1 MSSFDFLQSFKKLT
15 TVFSPWA
22 MQIQEFGLWGVLI
35 TRTKVKVKL
44 IRLALRVARDFP
56 GLPPAW
62 PSTISSSSSQ

>member
-1 MSSFDFLQSFKKLT
+1 MLSFDFLQSFKKLT

-35 TRTKVKVKL
+35 TWTKVKVKL

-62 PSTISSSSSQ
+62 PSTVSSSSSQ